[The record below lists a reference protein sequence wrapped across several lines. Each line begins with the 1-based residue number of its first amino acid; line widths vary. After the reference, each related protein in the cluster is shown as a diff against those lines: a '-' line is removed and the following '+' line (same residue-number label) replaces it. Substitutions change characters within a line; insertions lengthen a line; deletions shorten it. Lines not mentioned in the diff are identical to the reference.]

1 MKEYFVEFIS
11 SYKVCPECTFC
22 NKAYVQANYAGEAI
36 TEAKKTVRSN
46 ENFIQAIKVAEV

>member
-36 TEAKKTVRSN
+36 TKAKKTMRSN
-46 ENFIQAIKVAEV
+46 ENFIQAVQVAEV